1 MAAWQFAGAILI
13 MSGLNTIMLRR
24 LATLSIMLDEAIDN
38 LQGVRQRTFLAL
50 VGIVVGAAS
59 VTALINIGENAASES
74 ARQFQS
80 MGTNLLVVQSGM
92 VMTTTGRSISMA
104 DIKGISPII
113 GSTSSAAPFSAT
125 QAKVWFHGKSVDVN
139 AVGVMQEL
147 PELALLK
154 LGSGR
159 FISEFDDYATFA
171 VIGRGLA
178 DSLSAS
184 GIPVRVGE
192 KIRVDDYLFTIV
204 GILENAVRNPLVPVD
219 FNDSIMVPMKSIRR
233 VLASDGRISGVLI
246 KVPEGADPVGVA
258 SQIADYLRTRTS
270 NNGIQVQSAKQ
281 LIEGLRKQSQLFTL
295 LLAGIGAISLVVGG
309 IGIMNVMLAGIA
321 ERKRE
326 IGVRMA
332 IGARRYDV
340 LMMILL
346 EASFLSAIGGILGAL
361 LGLIAAYLFAVISGW
376 AFLLSILSL
385 PTGLSMSL
393 LVGLFFGVYPALK
406 ASQMSPI
413 EALGAE

>member
-1 MAAWQFAGAILI
+1 
-13 MSGLNTIMLRR
+13 MLHR
-24 LATLSIMLDEAIDN
+24 LAALNIILDEATDN
-38 LQGVRQRTFLAL
+38 LRGVRQRTFLAL

-59 VTALINIGENAASES
+59 VVALINIGENAAAES
-74 ARQFQS
+74 TRQFRS
-80 MGTNLLVVQSGM
+80 MGTDILVVQNGLAM
-92 VMTTTGRSISMA
+92 PATGRSINMT
-104 DIKGISPII
+104 DIKEIPSLI
-113 GSTSSAAPFSAT
+113 GSTSIATPFSMASV
-125 QAKVWFHGKSVDVN
+125 KVWLHGKSVDTN
-139 AVGVMQEL
+139 AVGAM
-147 PELALLK
+147 PELSELARLK

-159 FISEFDDYATFA
+159 FINEFDGYETFA

-178 DSLSAS
+178 NSLSTNNV
-184 GIPVRVGE
+184 PVRVGE
-192 KIRVDDYLFTIV
+192 KIRIDDYLFTIV

-219 FNDSIMVPMKSIRR
+219 FNDSIMMPMKSIRR
-233 VLASDGRISGVLI
+233 ALASNGEISGVLI
-246 KVPEGADPVGVA
+246 KVPEDADPVRVA
-258 SQIADYLRTRTS
+258 AQVSDYLKTKAG

-309 IGIMNVMLAGIA
+309 IGIMNVMLANIA
-321 ERKRE
+321 ERRRE

-332 IGARRYDV
+332 IGARRHDV
-340 LMMILL
+340 LTMIML
-346 EASFLSAIGGILGAL
+346 EASLLSVIGGSFGTL

-376 AFLLSILSL
+376 EFSLSILSL

-413 EALGAE
+413 EALRAE